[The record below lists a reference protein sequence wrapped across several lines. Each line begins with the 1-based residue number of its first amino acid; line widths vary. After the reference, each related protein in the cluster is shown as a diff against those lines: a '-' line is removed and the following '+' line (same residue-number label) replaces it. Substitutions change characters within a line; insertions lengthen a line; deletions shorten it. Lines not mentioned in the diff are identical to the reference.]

1 MAFADV
7 VLARLA
13 ELDLNV
19 NQAEARAGLP
29 QGYIRGVI
37 REDEK
42 RAVPNIEKAAKI
54 ADALGLELY
63 FGPPRDHLPVSVV
76 PAMTGD
82 DDFAKIPLHEATLAA
97 GNGYVN
103 GDDLVVGA
111 LAFRRDWLRRLGVS
125 ASRARVARVHGDSMA
140 PTLCDGDM
148 ILIDT
153 SKREVLSRSKTSRR
167 RAPPIY
173 AFVEDGVARVK
184 RIELVDADFYA
195 VMSDNPEFKTEFK
208 RAEAIGSM
216 HIIGK
221 VLWWGHTS
229 TE

>member
-13 ELDLNV
+13 ELGLNV

-37 REDEK
+37 REDDK
-42 RAVPNIEKAAKI
+42 RAIPNIDKATKI
-54 ADALGLELY
+54 AKSLGLELY
-63 FGPPRDHLPVSVV
+63 FGPPRDHQPVNILP
-76 PAMTGD
+76 PKD
-82 DDFAKIPLHEATLAA
+82 EDFAKIPLHEATLSA
-97 GNGYVN
+97 GNGCVN
-103 GDDLVVGA
+103 GDDVVVGT
-111 LAFRRDWLRRLGVS
+111 LAFRRDWLKKLGVS

-140 PTLCDGDM
+140 PTLSDGDM

-153 SKREVLSRSKTSRR
+153 SKTEILERSKSSRR
-167 RAPPIY
+167 RAAPIY

-184 RIELVDADFYA
+184 RIELVDSDFFA

-208 RAEAIGSM
+208 RAAALGSM
-216 HIIGK
+216 HVIDK

>member
-13 ELDLNV
+13 ELGLNV

-42 RAVPNIEKAAKI
+42 RAIPNIDKASKI
-54 ADALGLELY
+54 AEALGLELY
-63 FGPPRDHLPVSVV
+63 FGPPRDYQPVNIV
-76 PAMTGD
+76 PPKD
-82 DDFAKIPLHEATLAA
+82 DDFAKIPLHEATLSA

-103 GDDLVVGA
+103 GDDVVVGA
-111 LAFRRDWLRRLGVS
+111 LAFRRDWLKKLGVS

-140 PTLCDGDM
+140 PTLSDGDM

-153 SKREVLSRSKTSRR
+153 SKTDVLARSKSSRR

-184 RIELVDADFYA
+184 RIELVDTDFFA

-208 RAEAIGSM
+208 RLATISSM
-216 HIIGK
+216 QIIGR

>member
-13 ELDLNV
+13 ELGLNV

-42 RAVPNIEKAAKI
+42 RAIPNIDKATKI

-63 FGPPRDHLPVSVV
+63 FGPPRDHQPVNIV
-76 PAMTGD
+76 PPKD
-82 DDFAKIPLHEATLAA
+82 DDFAKIPLHEATLSA

-103 GDDLVVGA
+103 GDDVVVGT
-111 LAFRRDWLRRLGVS
+111 LAFRRDWLKKLGVS

-140 PTLCDGDM
+140 PTLSDGDM

-153 SKREVLSRSKTSRR
+153 SKTDVLARSKSSRR
-167 RAPPIY
+167 KAPPIY

-184 RIELVDADFYA
+184 RIELVDADFFA
-195 VMSDNPEFKTEFK
+195 VISDNPEFKTEFK
-208 RAEAIGSM
+208 RLATISSM
-216 HIIGK
+216 RIIGK

>member
-7 VLARLA
+7 ILSRLD

-37 REDEK
+37 RNDEK
-42 RAVPNIEKAAKI
+42 RAVPNLEKAARI
-54 ADALGLELY
+54 CEALGLEFY
-63 FGPPRDHLPVSVV
+63 FGPPRDHTAVDVV
-76 PAMTGD
+76 PPED
-82 DDFAKIPLHEATLAA
+82 DDFAKVPIHEATLAA
-97 GNGYVN
+97 GAGSVN
-103 GDDLVVGA
+103 GSEEIVGT
-111 LAFRRDWLRRLGVS
+111 LAFRTDWLKKLGVA
-125 ASRARVARVHGDSMA
+125 ASKARVARVHGDSMA

-153 SKREVLSRSKTSRR
+153 SKTDVPSRSKASRR
-167 RAPPIY
+167 KATPIY

-184 RIELVDADFYA
+184 RIELVDTDFYA
-195 VMSDNPEFKTEFK
+195 VLSDNPEFPTEFK
-208 RAEAIGSM
+208 RKSAVNQM
-216 HIIGK
+216 KIIGK

-229 TE
+229 KE

>member
-13 ELDLNV
+13 ELGLNV

-42 RAVPNIEKAAKI
+42 RAIPNIDKATKI

-63 FGPPRDHLPVSVV
+63 FGPPRDHQPVNIV
-76 PAMTGD
+76 PPKD
-82 DDFAKIPLHEATLAA
+82 DDFAKIPLHEATLSA

-103 GDDLVVGA
+103 GDDVVVGT
-111 LAFRRDWLRRLGVS
+111 LAFRRDWLKKLGVS

-140 PTLCDGDM
+140 PTLSDGDM

-153 SKREVLSRSKTSRR
+153 SKTDVLARSKSSRR
-167 RAPPIY
+167 KAPPIY

-184 RIELVDADFYA
+184 RIELVDADFFA
-195 VMSDNPEFKTEFK
+195 VISDNPEFKTEFK
-208 RAEAIGSM
+208 RLTTISSM
-216 HIIGK
+216 RIIGK

>member
-13 ELDLNV
+13 ELGLNV

-42 RAVPNIEKAAKI
+42 RAIPNIDKATKI

-63 FGPPRDHLPVSVV
+63 FGPPRDHLPVHVV
-76 PAMTGD
+76 PPKD

-97 GNGYVN
+97 GDGYVN
-103 GDDLVVGA
+103 GDDIVVGT
-111 LAFRRDWLRRLGVS
+111 LAFRRDWLKKLGVS

-153 SKREVLSRSKTSRR
+153 SKTDVVARSKTSRR

-184 RIELVDADFYA
+184 RIELVDTDFFA

-208 RAEAIGSM
+208 RAAAVSSM
-216 HIIGK
+216 QIIGK